1 MRNIGVIIKKI
12 PAKYKK
18 VKINNIRYKLYEEY
32 LQDRLY
38 KYNMVLHVDIRDTFF
53 QRDLFQLYEKSG
65 SFIGLPLEE
74 GKLSEEINS
83 GWLKNQFGEKIYEEL
98 KNKQI
103 ICSGTIWG
111 TVDKFY
117 ELVKNIWKEIQK
129 KSTYKFSI
137 LDQSTT
143 NYLIYHKKLFQD
155 CIITSDVYSGPV
167 MTVGLLKNRI
177 LSFDSEDNLLNIQ
190 NKNKAA
196 VIHQYD
202 RIPKLMQIIDTKFS
216 SQNETNIKL
225 NFNKC

>member
-1 MRNIGVIIKKI
+1 
-12 PAKYKK
+12 
-18 VKINNIRYKLYEEY
+18 
-32 LQDRLY
+32 
-38 KYNMVLHVDIRDTFF
+38 MVLHVDIRDTFF